1 MVTKKRTPVH
11 EHHSFALFLLFCMI
25 AVIGTAAVVLQARTS
40 ADLTSATTAT
50 TYTHYSS
57 CTDYGNYIIL
67 ENDAGWRLVKKD
79 LCTGANNKFL
89 KRVACV
95 EDRNYD
101 YYTYTY
107 AGLAYCE
114 SGASC
119 VYDKNRA
126 AYCPE

>member
-1 MVTKKRTPVH
+1 MGEKKSVH
-11 EHHSFALFLLFCMI
+11 EYHSLALFLLFCLI

-40 ADLTSATTAT
+40 ADLTSAATAT
-50 TYTHYSS
+50 TYAHYSS

-67 ENDAGWRLVKKD
+67 ENDAGRRLVKKD
-79 LCTGANNKFL
+79 ICTGKKNQFL

-107 AGLAYCE
+107 AEIAYCE